1 MLRRET
7 EYRTAEISDESL
19 KVRARNIL
27 PALLT
32 VIALS
37 SCFAG
42 KLKPAETDL
51 NIWLL
56 EGRDCG
62 ACKLYRSFD
71 NGYPT
76 QLTDYAGAGGPIPVS
91 VMKKSAIPSE
101 VLRQFT
107 PHPYWEQSLS
117 VMVLRDDKVLYVA
130 NISESSDVAHA
141 RFPEAIMAPT
151 TAADWE
157 RASHATHYYEEH
169 FKATWKLDYFVDV
182 ALSRRLPFPS
192 IESSLLGEM
201 GEVSGIARDNV
212 ILWGSASTPFNNSL
226 YISER
231 MRDVRESLE
240 HAYGP
245 FNSVSLYG
253 NGDDPQADT
262 SALIEDKF
270 VRVQSSID
278 GALSSD
284 GPSLGRLF
292 HSLRGSHNNL
302 LVQVGHSGPTGAPL
316 WGQLVTIDAALMQRL
331 IAETQSTVVMVSGAC
346 MGGQFATAPSCGF
359 YAAHPA
365 VVATGCQKTPEALRT
380 SDDYLGR
387 FFDGIRSRSADL
399 DHDGSMSF
407 AEAHWYASVLLEDHQ
422 IPYDS
427 TDHHVD
433 AFWQRS
439 ERLLPRKIAFAD
451 LLKLA
456 DEFGTDE
463 ERWAVRRFIA
473 RVPAGTEI
481 TAMDSLQI
489 NEAALQ
495 KVAKMT
501 EATSAQRNAAMALPY
516 PLVLT
521 SLARRLIWR
530 SAEIKSDAAVA
541 VERCAH
547 VSIEAFLRGEPP
559 ATHKLNLQ
567 R

>member
-1 MLRRET
+1 
-7 EYRTAEISDESL
+7 
-19 KVRARNIL
+19 VRARNIL

-117 VMVLRDDKVLYVA
+117 VMVLRDDKVLYAA